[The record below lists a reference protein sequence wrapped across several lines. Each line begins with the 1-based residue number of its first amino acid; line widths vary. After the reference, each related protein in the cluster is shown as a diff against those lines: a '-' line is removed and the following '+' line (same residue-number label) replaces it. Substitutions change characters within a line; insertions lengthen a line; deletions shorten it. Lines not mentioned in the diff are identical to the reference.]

1 MGETIEMINKHS
13 KGDAIM
19 VSDVGQHQMFA
30 CRYAKFNDK
39 SNVTSG
45 GLGTMDLLYL
55 LQLVPKWEC
64 QIVKLL
70 LLEMEV
76 SNDHSRIRNYFPN
89 QSSVKIV
96 VLNNEF

>member
-19 VSDVGQHQMFA
+19 VSDVDNTK
-30 CRYAKFNDK
+30 CLRVAKFNRQK
-39 SNVTSG
+39 QCNIWWFRN
-45 GLGTMDLLYL
+45 DLLYL

-70 LLEMEV
+70 PLLEMEV

-89 QSSVKIV
+89 QSSVK
-96 VLNNEF
+96 L